1 MKIVFMGTPDF
12 ASGALEALIQAG
24 HEITAVYTQPDKPKG
39 RGKEVQM
46 TPVKVVAIE
55 HDIPVYQPRR
65 IKEAEEVARLKEIP
79 ADIFV
84 VAAFGQI
91 LSQEIL
97 DIPKFGCVNIHASL
111 LPKYR
116 GAAPIQWAVIDGE
129 EKTGVTIM
137 QMNAGCDTGDI
148 LYTKEYVLDAKE
160 TGASLFD
167 KLMVLG
173 AEAIVEALPL
183 IEAGKLTPVPQKEE
197 EATHAAKLTKQLG
210 EMDFTKSAVVL
221 ERLIRGLNS
230 WPSAYTTFKGKQ
242 LKIWEAEV
250 VECQGDQTVLH
261 HESAWGGTGRD
272 DALSA
277 EPGTIIAVD
286 KQSFT
291 VLTGDGA
298 LQILELQMEGKKRMS
313 CKDFLLGYPVAVG
326 DKLGI

>member
-12 ASGALEALIQAG
+12 ASCALEALIAAD

-46 TPVKVVAIE
+46 TPVKMVALK

-65 IKEAEEVARLKEIP
+65 IKEAEEVAKLKEIP

-97 DIPKFGCVNIHASL
+97 DMPKYGCVNIHASL

-129 EKTGVTIM
+129 EKTGVTIQ
-137 QMNAGCDTGDI
+137 QMEAGIDTGDI
-148 LYTKEYVLDAKE
+148 LYKKEYILDAKE

-173 AEAIVEALPL
+173 AEAIVEVLPL
-183 IEAGKLTPVPQKEE
+183 IEAGKITPISQKEE

-230 WPSAYTTFKGKQ
+230 WPSAYTTFRGKQ

-250 VECQGDQTVLH
+250 VPEVPGK
-261 HESAWGGTGRD
+261 
-272 DALSA
+272 
-277 EPGTIIAVD
+277 PGTVVAVD

-291 VLTGDGA
+291 VATGEGS
-298 LQILELQMEGKKRMS
+298 LKILELQIEGKKRMPS
-313 CKDFLLGYPVAVG
+313 KDFLLGYPVSVG
-326 DKLGI
+326 EILGR

>member
-12 ASGALEALIQAG
+12 ASCALEALIAAG
-24 HEITAVYTQPDKPKG
+24 HEITAVFTQPDKPKG

-46 TPVKVVAIE
+46 TPVKMVALQ
-55 HDIPVYQPRR
+55 HDIPCYQPRR
-65 IKEAEEVARLKEIP
+65 IKEAEEVARLKDIP

-97 DIPKFGCVNIHASL
+97 DIPKYGCVNIHASL

-129 EKTGVTIM
+129 EKTGVTIQ
-137 QMNAGCDTGDI
+137 QMEAGVDTGDI

-173 AEAIVEALPL
+173 AEAIVEVLPL
-183 IEAGKLTPVPQKEE
+183 IEAGKITPVAQNHA

-210 EMDFTKSAVVL
+210 EMDFTKSAVAL

-230 WPSAYTTFKGKQ
+230 WPSAYTIFRGKQ

-250 VECQGDQTVLH
+250 VNDVSG
-261 HESAWGGTGRD
+261 
-272 DALSA
+272 
-277 EPGTIIAVD
+277 EPGMIVATD

-291 VLTGDGA
+291 VATAEGGLK
-298 LQILELQMEGKKRMS
+298 ILELQMEGKKRMA
-313 CKDFLLGYPVAVG
+313 CKDFLLGYPVSEG
-326 DKLGI
+326 EILGK

>member
-12 ASGALEALIQAG
+12 ASGALEALIAAG

-46 TPVKVVAIE
+46 TPVKELALK
-55 HDIPVYQPRR
+55 HGIPVYQPHR
-65 IKEAEEVARLKEIP
+65 IKAAEEVARLKEIP

-91 LSQEIL
+91 VSQEIL
-97 DIPKFGCVNIHASL
+97 DIPKYGCVNIHASL

-116 GAAPIQWAVIDGE
+116 GAAPIQWAVIDGQ
-129 EKTGVTIM
+129 EKTGVTIQ
-137 QMNAGCDTGDI
+137 QMNAGIDTGDI
-148 LYTKEYVLDAKE
+148 LYTKEYILDPKE

-167 KLMVLG
+167 KLAVLG

-183 IEAGKLTPVPQKEE
+183 IEAGKITPVPQKDE

-210 EMDFTKSAVVL
+210 KLDFGKSAIEL
-221 ERLIRGLNS
+221 ERWIRGLNS
-230 WPSAYTTFKGKQ
+230 WPSAYTYFKGKQ
-242 LKIWEAEV
+242 LKIWQAQVVDMPYAIEDEA
-250 VECQGDQTVLH
+250 CMQD
-261 HESAWGGTGRD
+261 SASA
-272 DALSA
+272 DAIC
-277 EPGTIIAVD
+277 PGTVIAVD

-291 VLTGDGA
+291 VAAGKGA
-298 LQILELQMEGKKRMS
+298 LQILEVQIEGKKRMN

-326 DKLGI
+326 DKLGQ

>member
-12 ASGALEALIQAG
+12 ASCALEALIAAG

-46 TPVKVVAIE
+46 TPVKVVALE

-65 IKEAEEVARLKEIP
+65 IKEAEEVAKLRDIP

-97 DIPKFGCVNIHASL
+97 DMPKYGCVNIHASL

-129 EKTGVTIM
+129 EKTGVTIQ
-137 QMNAGCDTGDI
+137 QMEAGIDTGDI

-173 AEAIVEALPL
+173 AEAIVEVLPL
-183 IEAGKLTPVPQKEE
+183 IEAGKITPIPQNEA
-197 EATHAAKLTKQLG
+197 EATHAVKLTKQLG
-210 EMDFTKSAVVL
+210 EMDFTKSAIVL

-230 WPSAYTTFKGKQ
+230 WPSAYTTFRGKQ

-250 VECQGDQTVLH
+250 VADV
-261 HESAWGGTGRD
+261 TG
-272 DALSA
+272 
-277 EPGTIIAVD
+277 EPGTVVSVD

-291 VLTGDGA
+291 IATGVGG
-298 LQILELQMEGKKRMS
+298 LQILELQMEGKKRMA
-313 CKDFLLGYPVAVG
+313 CKDFLLGYPIVTG
-326 DKLGI
+326 ETLGR

>member
-12 ASGALEALIQAG
+12 ASGALEALIAAG

-46 TPVKVVAIE
+46 TPVKMVALA
-55 HDIPVYQPRR
+55 HDIPVYQPQR
-65 IKEAEEVARLKEIP
+65 IKNAEEVAQLKQIP

-97 DIPKFGCVNIHASL
+97 DIPRFGCVNIHASL

-148 LYTKEYVLDAKE
+148 LYTKEYTLDKKE

-167 KLMVLG
+167 KLAVLG
-173 AEAIVEALPL
+173 AQAIVEALPL
-183 IEAGKLTPVPQKEE
+183 LETGKLTPVAQNEE

-210 EMDFTKSAVVL
+210 EMDFTKSAVSL
-221 ERLIRGLNS
+221 ERLVRGLNS
-230 WPSAYTTFKGKQ
+230 WPSAYTSFRGKQ

-250 VECQGDQTVLH
+250 VPDVT
-261 HESAWGGTGRD
+261 GT
-272 DALSA
+272 
-277 EPGTIIAVD
+277 PGSIVAVD

-291 VLTGDGA
+291 VATKDGG
-298 LQILELQMEGKKRMS
+298 LKILELQIEGKKRMA
-313 CKDFLLGYPVAVG
+313 CKDFLLGYPVQTGEV
-326 DKLGI
+326 LGC

>member
-12 ASGALEALIQAG
+12 ASGALEALIAAG

-46 TPVKVVAIE
+46 TPVKVVALE
-55 HDIPVYQPRR
+55 HGIPVYQPRR
-65 IKEAEEVARLKEIP
+65 IREAAEVEVLRQIP

-97 DIPKFGCVNIHASL
+97 DMPKFGCVNIHASL

-129 EKTGVTIM
+129 EKTGITIQ
-137 QMNAGCDTGDI
+137 QMNAGIDTGDI
-148 LYTKEYVLDAKE
+148 LYTKEYVLDPKE

-183 IEAGKLTPVPQKEE
+183 IEAGKITPIPQNEA

-210 EMDFTKSAVVL
+210 EIDFSKSAVEL
-221 ERLIRGLNS
+221 ERLVRGLNS
-230 WPSAYTTFKGKQ
+230 WPSAYTFFRGKQ

-250 VECQGDQTVLH
+250 VENGTETTEEAGRHASTV
-261 HESAWGGTGRD
+261 T
-272 DALSA
+272 
-277 EPGTIIAVD
+277 PGTVVAVD
-286 KQSFT
+286 RQSIT
-291 VLTGDGA
+291 VATGNGG
-298 LQILELQMEGKKRMS
+298 LQILELQIEGKKRMA

-326 DKLGI
+326 EKLG

>member
-12 ASGALEALIQAG
+12 ASGTLEALIAAG

-46 TPVKVVAIE
+46 TPVKMVALE
-55 HDIPVYQPRR
+55 HGIPVYQPRR
-65 IKEAEEVARLKEIP
+65 IREAAEVEILRQIP

-97 DIPKFGCVNIHASL
+97 DMPKFGCVNIHASL

-129 EKTGVTIM
+129 EKTGITIQ
-137 QMNAGCDTGDI
+137 QMNAGIDTGDI
-148 LYTKEYVLDAKE
+148 LYVKEYILDTKE

-183 IEAGKLTPVPQKEE
+183 IEAGKITPVPQNEA

-210 EMDFTKSAVVL
+210 ELDFTKSAVVL

-230 WPSAYTTFKGKQ
+230 WPSAYTLFRGKQ

-250 VECQGDQTVLH
+250 LDEIQAD
-261 HESAWGGTGRD
+261 
-272 DALSA
+272 A
-277 EPGTIIAVD
+277 EPGTVIAVD
-286 KQSFT
+286 KQSIT
-291 VLTGDGA
+291 VAAGEGG
-298 LQILELQMEGKKRMS
+298 LQILELQIEGKKRMA
-313 CKDFLLGYPVAVG
+313 CKDFLLGYPVSVG
-326 DKLGI
+326 EKLG

>member
-12 ASGALEALIQAG
+12 ASGTLEALIAAG

-46 TPVKVVAIE
+46 TPVKMVALE
-55 HDIPVYQPRR
+55 HGIPVYQPRR
-65 IKEAEEVARLKEIP
+65 IREAAEVEILRQIP

-97 DIPKFGCVNIHASL
+97 DMPRFGCVNIHASL

-129 EKTGVTIM
+129 EKTGITIQ
-137 QMNAGCDTGDI
+137 QMNAGIDTGDI
-148 LYTKEYVLDAKE
+148 LYVKEYTLNPKE

-183 IEAGKLTPVPQKEE
+183 IEAGKITPIPQNEA

-210 EMDFTKSAVVL
+210 EVDFSKSAVEL
-221 ERLIRGLNS
+221 ERLVRGLNS
-230 WPSAYTTFKGKQ
+230 WPSAYTFFRGKQ

-250 VECQGDQTVLH
+250 VEST
-261 HESAWGGTGRD
+261 A
-272 DALSA
+272 DAQV
-277 EPGTIIAVD
+277 PGIVIGVD

-291 VLTGDGA
+291 VATGNGC
-298 LQILELQMEGKKRMS
+298 LQILELQIEGKKRMA
-313 CKDFLLGYPVAVG
+313 CKDFLLGYPVSVG
-326 DKLGI
+326 EKLGQ

>member
-12 ASGALEALIQAG
+12 ASGTLEALIAAG

-46 TPVKVVAIE
+46 TPVKMVALA
-55 HDIPVYQPRR
+55 HGIPVYQPRR
-65 IKEAEEVARLKEIP
+65 IREAAEVEILRQIP

-97 DIPKFGCVNIHASL
+97 DM
-111 LPKYR
+111 PKYR

-129 EKTGVTIM
+129 EKTGITIQ
-137 QMNAGCDTGDI
+137 QMNAGVDTGDI
-148 LYTKEYVLDAKE
+148 LYVKEYTLDPKE

-183 IEAGKLTPVPQKEE
+183 IEAGKITPVPQNEA

-210 EMDFTKSAVVL
+210 ELDFTKSAVVL
-221 ERLIRGLNS
+221 ERLVRGLNS
-230 WPSAYTTFKGKQ
+230 WPSAYTFFRGKQ
-242 LKIWEAEV
+242 LKIWEAEG
-250 VECQGDQTVLH
+250 VEAGQITEV
-261 HESAWGGTGRD
+261 
-272 DALSA
+272 
-277 EPGTIIAVD
+277 PGTVIDVG
-286 KQSFT
+286 KQSIT
-291 VLTGDGA
+291 IATGDGG
-298 LQILELQMEGKKRMS
+298 LQILELQIEGKKRMA
-313 CKDFLLGYPVAVG
+313 CKDFLLGYPVSVG
-326 DKLGI
+326 EKLG

>member
-12 ASGALEALIQAG
+12 ASCALEALIAAG

-46 TPVKVVAIE
+46 TPVKVVALQ

-65 IKEAEEVARLKEIP
+65 IKEAEEVARLREIP

-97 DIPKFGCVNIHASL
+97 DMPKFGCVNIHASL

-129 EKTGVTIM
+129 EKTGVTIQ
-137 QMNAGCDTGDI
+137 QMSAGIDTGDI
-148 LYTKEYVLDAKE
+148 LYTKEYVLEPKE

-173 AEAIVEALPL
+173 AEAIVEVLPL
-183 IEAGKLTPVPQKEE
+183 IEAGKIIPVPQKEE

-210 EMDFTKSAVVL
+210 EIDFTKSAVVL

-230 WPSAYTTFKGKQ
+230 WPSAYTIFRGKQ

-250 VECQGDQTVLH
+250 VSLSEEDKASEIGSQKITGTV
-261 HESAWGGTGRD
+261 
-272 DALSA
+272 
-277 EPGTIIAVD
+277 IAVD
-286 KQSFT
+286 KESFT
-291 VLTGDGA
+291 VMTGEGA
-298 LQILELQMEGKKRMS
+298 LKITELQMEGKRRMA
-313 CKDFLLGYPVAVG
+313 CKDFLLGYSMKKG
-326 DKLGI
+326 DKLGE

>member
-12 ASGALEALIQAG
+12 ASGTLEALIAAG

-46 TPVKVVAIE
+46 TPVKMVALE
-55 HDIPVYQPRR
+55 HGIPVYQPRR
-65 IKEAEEVARLKEIP
+65 IREAAEVEILRQIP

-97 DIPKFGCVNIHASL
+97 DMPKFGCVNIHASL

-129 EKTGVTIM
+129 EKTGITIQ
-137 QMNAGCDTGDI
+137 QMNAGIDTGDI
-148 LYTKEYVLDAKE
+148 LYVKEYTLDTKE

-167 KLMVLG
+167 KLMLLG

-183 IEAGKLTPVPQKEE
+183 IEAGKITPVPQNEA

-210 EMDFTKSAVVL
+210 ELDFTKSAVVL

-230 WPSAYTTFKGKQ
+230 WPSAYTLFRGKQ

-250 VECQGDQTVLH
+250 LDEIQAD
-261 HESAWGGTGRD
+261 
-272 DALSA
+272 A
-277 EPGTIIAVD
+277 EPGTVIAVD
-286 KQSFT
+286 KQSIT
-291 VLTGDGA
+291 VAAGEGG
-298 LQILELQMEGKKRMS
+298 LQILELQIEGKKRMA
-313 CKDFLLGYPVAVG
+313 CKDFLLGYPVSVG
-326 DKLGI
+326 EKLG

>member
-12 ASGALEALIQAG
+12 ASGALEALIEAG

-46 TPVKVVAIE
+46 TPVKLVALE
-55 HDIPVYQPRR
+55 KGIPVYQPRR

-148 LYTKEYVLDAKE
+148 LYTKEYVLEPKE

-167 KLMVLG
+167 KVMVLG
-173 AEAIVEALPL
+173 AEAIVEVLPL
-183 IEAGKLTPVPQKEE
+183 IEAGKITPVPQNEE

-210 EMDFTKSAVVL
+210 EMDFSKSAVVL

-230 WPSAYTTFKGKQ
+230 WPSAYTYFRGKQ

-250 VECQGDQTVLH
+250 V
-261 HESAWGGTGRD
+261 
-272 DALSA
+272 ALPDNGAAGA
-277 EPGTIIAVD
+277 EPSGGAGAAVQTPGTVIAVD

-291 VLTGDGA
+291 VATGKDC
-298 LQILELQMEGKKRMS
+298 LQILELQIEGKKRMA

-326 DKLGI
+326 EKLG

>member
-12 ASGALEALIQAG
+12 ASGALEALIAAG

-46 TPVKVVAIE
+46 TPVKVVALE
-55 HDIPVYQPRR
+55 HGIPVYQPRR
-65 IKEAEEVARLKEIP
+65 IREAEEVEILRQIP

-97 DIPKFGCVNIHASL
+97 DMPKFGCVNIHASL

-129 EKTGVTIM
+129 EKTGVTIQ
-137 QMNAGCDTGDI
+137 QMNAGIDTGDI
-148 LYTKEYVLDAKE
+148 LYTKEYVLDPKE

-167 KLMVLG
+167 KLMVIG

-183 IEAGKLTPVPQKEE
+183 IEAGRITPIPQNEA

-210 EMDFTKSAVVL
+210 EMDFSKSAAEL
-221 ERLIRGLNS
+221 ERLVRGLNS
-230 WPSAYTTFKGKQ
+230 WPSAYTFFRGKQ
-242 LKIWEAEV
+242 LKIWETEV
-250 VECQGDQTVLH
+250 VPAA
-261 HESAWGGTGRD
+261 ESKA
-272 DALSA
+272 AV
-277 EPGTIIAVD
+277 PGTVIAVD

-291 VLTGDGA
+291 VAAGKGG
-298 LQILELQMEGKKRMS
+298 LQILELQIEGKKRMA
-313 CKDFLLGYPVAVG
+313 CKDFLLGYPISVG
-326 DKLGI
+326 EKLGQQ

>member
-12 ASGALEALIQAG
+12 ASCALEALIAAG

-46 TPVKVVAIE
+46 TPVKAVALA
-55 HDIPVYQPRR
+55 HNIPVYQPRR
-65 IKEAEEVARLKEIP
+65 IKEAEEVAKLRLIP

-91 LSQEIL
+91 LSKEIL
-97 DIPKFGCVNIHASL
+97 DMPKYGCVNIHASL

-129 EKTGVTIM
+129 EKTGVTIQ
-137 QMNAGCDTGDI
+137 QMDVGVDTGDI
-148 LYTKEYVLDAKE
+148 LYTKEYILEPKE

-173 AEAIVEALPL
+173 AEAIVEVLPR
-183 IEAGKLTPVPQKEE
+183 IEAGKITPVPQKEE
-197 EATHAAKLTKQLG
+197 DATHAAKLSKQLG
-210 EMDFTKSAVVL
+210 ELDFTKSAEEL
-221 ERLIRGLNS
+221 ERLVRGLNS

-242 LKIWEAEV
+242 LKVWEAEV
-250 VECQGDQTVLH
+250 VE
-261 HESAWGGTGRD
+261 
-272 DALSA
+272 DAGA
-277 EPGTIIAVD
+277 EPGTVVAVD

-291 VLTGDGA
+291 VATGKGG
-298 LQILELQMEGKKRMS
+298 LRILELQIEGKKRMA
-313 CKDFLLGYPVAVG
+313 CKEFLLGYPVVKG
-326 DKLGI
+326 DKLG

>member
-12 ASGALEALIQAG
+12 ASGTLEALIAAG

-46 TPVKVVAIE
+46 TPVKMVALE
-55 HDIPVYQPRR
+55 HGIPVYQPRR
-65 IKEAEEVARLKEIP
+65 IREAAEVEILRQIP

-97 DIPKFGCVNIHASL
+97 DMPKFGCVNIHASL

-129 EKTGVTIM
+129 EKTGITIQ
-137 QMNAGCDTGDI
+137 QMNAGIDTGDI
-148 LYTKEYVLDAKE
+148 LYVKEYTLDPKE

-183 IEAGKLTPVPQKEE
+183 IEAGKITPVPQNEA

-210 EMDFTKSAVVL
+210 ELDFTKSAVVL

-230 WPSAYTTFKGKQ
+230 WPSAYTVFRGKQ

-250 VECQGDQTVLH
+250 VEAIQAD
-261 HESAWGGTGRD
+261 
-272 DALSA
+272 A
-277 EPGTIIAVD
+277 EPGTVIAVD
-286 KQSFT
+286 KQSIT
-291 VLTGDGA
+291 VATSEGG
-298 LQILELQMEGKKRMS
+298 LQILELQIEGKKRMA
-313 CKDFLLGYPVAVG
+313 CKDFLLGYPVSVG
-326 DKLGI
+326 EKLG

>member
-1 MKIVFMGTPDF
+1 MV
-12 ASGALEALIQAG
+12 ALEHG
-24 HEITAVYTQPDKPKG
+24 
-39 RGKEVQM
+39 
-46 TPVKVVAIE
+46 
-55 HDIPVYQPRR
+55 IPVYQPRR
-65 IKEAEEVARLKEIP
+65 IREAAEVEILRQIP

-97 DIPKFGCVNIHASL
+97 DMPKFGCVNIHASL

-129 EKTGVTIM
+129 EKTGITIQ
-137 QMNAGCDTGDI
+137 QMNAGIDTGDI
-148 LYTKEYVLDAKE
+148 LYVKEYILDTKE

-183 IEAGKLTPVPQKEE
+183 IEAGKIIPVPQNEA

-210 EMDFTKSAVVL
+210 ELDFTKSAVVL

-230 WPSAYTTFKGKQ
+230 WPSAYTLFRGKQ

-250 VECQGDQTVLH
+250 LDEIQAD
-261 HESAWGGTGRD
+261 
-272 DALSA
+272 A
-277 EPGTIIAVD
+277 EPGTVIAVD
-286 KQSFT
+286 KQSIT
-291 VLTGDGA
+291 VAAGEGG
-298 LQILELQMEGKKRMS
+298 LQILELQIEGKKRMA
-313 CKDFLLGYPVAVG
+313 CKDFLLGYPVSVG
-326 DKLGI
+326 EKLG

>member
-12 ASGALEALIQAG
+12 AACALQALIAAG

-46 TPVKVVAIE
+46 TPVKELAMVHE
-55 HDIPVYQPRR
+55 IPVYQPRR
-65 IKEAEEVARLKEIP
+65 IKENEEVARLKEIP

-97 DIPKFGCVNIHASL
+97 DMPKYGCVNIHASL

-129 EKTGVTIM
+129 EKTGVTIQ
-137 QMNAGCDTGDI
+137 QMEAGIDTGDI

-173 AEAIVEALPL
+173 AEAIVEVLPL
-183 IEAGKLTPVPQKEE
+183 IEAGKITPVPQNHA

-210 EMDFTKSAVVL
+210 ELDFGQSAVKL
-221 ERLIRGLNS
+221 ERLVRGLNS
-230 WPSAYTTFKGKQ
+230 WPSAYTYFKGKQ
-242 LKIWEAEV
+242 LKIWQAEV
-250 VECQGDQTVLH
+250 AKAGMSD
-261 HESAWGGTGRD
+261 
-272 DALSA
+272 A
-277 EPGTIIAVD
+277 EPAVPGTVVAVD
-286 KQSFT
+286 KTSFT
-291 VLTGDGA
+291 VLCGDGA
-298 LQILELQMEGKKRMS
+298 LKVTELQIEGKKRMS
-313 CKDFLLGYPVAVG
+313 CKDFLLGYPVIAG
-326 DKLGI
+326 DKLGQ